1 MNPSVAL
8 VALIATTV
16 CMTAANAAE
25 SKSFKPKLGIEK
37 CVPAALAVKSGE
49 IIKVEAK
56 TEKGIPVYEFDI
68 VGPDGKAWDIECNA
82 NTGKITETEQEVR
95 NAEDPL
101 FKAKTKVSESDARKI
116 ALDKYPGEIVESRV
130 RDRARRRRVLRVRHQ
145 HQEWQC
151 SGRWKSMPRR
161 ARSSRLIP
169 NTSRSARNSPRRS
182 RWCRARWRP
191 A

>member
-82 NTGKITETEQEVR
+82 NTGRITETEQEVR

-101 FKAKTKVSESDARKI
+101 FKAKTKVKSSTRSSPTAPRPMSSTSTPRME
-116 ALDKYPGEIVESRV
+116 
-130 RDRARRRRVLRVRHQ
+130 
-145 HQEWQC
+145 C
-151 SGRWKSMPRR
+151 SGRWRSMPRR
-161 ARSSRLIP
+161 EKSSRLIP
-169 NTSRSARNSPRRS
+169 NTSRSGRNNPPRS

>member
-82 NTGKITETEQEVR
+82 NTGRITETEQEVR

-116 ALDKYPGEIVESRV
+116 ALDKYPGEIVEVEYEIEPDGAASYEF
-130 RDRARRRRVLRVRHQ
+130 DINTKNGMQ
-145 HQEWQC
+145 
-151 SGRWKSMPRR
+151 WKVEVDATTGKIVEANPEHFQ
-161 ARSSRLIP
+161 IGKE
-169 NTSRSARNSPRRS
+169 
-182 RWCRARWRP
+182 
-191 A
+191 